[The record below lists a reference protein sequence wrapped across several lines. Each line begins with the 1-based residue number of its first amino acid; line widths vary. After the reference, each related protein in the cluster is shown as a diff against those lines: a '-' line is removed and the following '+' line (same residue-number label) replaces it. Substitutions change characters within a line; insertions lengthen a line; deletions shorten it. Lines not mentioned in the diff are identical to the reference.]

1 MKRLMVCTLVLILA
15 GPAISHALNDDLEQ
29 PNSKQY
35 RDVEDAQALKGV
47 SYILTPVGMLLEW
60 GVARPLHY
68 LATKTFMAP
77 VLSGDKGS
85 PFFTQNNNAALVP
98 PGTFEPQP
106 INATNNLQA
115 SNNRALTPTAPA
127 DAGAPLVRSTP
138 QSKPALSGSQPALH

>member
-1 MKRLMVCTLVLILA
+1 MKRFIVCALVLILA
-15 GPAISHALNDDLEQ
+15 GPAISGAQTDDMEQ
-29 PNSKQY
+29 PNTKQY
-35 RDVEDAQALKGV
+35 QDTDDAQTLKGV

-85 PFFTQNNNAALVP
+85 PFFTESNNAALVP
-98 PGTFEPQP
+98 PGTFEPQA

-115 SNNRALTPTAPA
+115 SNSTTPLPSASTGTTPAPA
-127 DAGAPLVRSTP
+127 RSIP
-138 QSKPALSGSQPALH
+138 PSKSTLSGSQPALH